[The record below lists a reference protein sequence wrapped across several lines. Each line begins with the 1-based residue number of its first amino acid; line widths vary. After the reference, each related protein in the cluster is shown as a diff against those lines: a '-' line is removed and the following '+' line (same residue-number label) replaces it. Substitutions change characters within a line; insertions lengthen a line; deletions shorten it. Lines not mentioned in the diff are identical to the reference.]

1 MINCGATQKP
11 PPRAGHATEVR
22 NLMITRIEAL
32 NYRCLHYVNQEL
44 GSFHVLAGPNASGK
58 STFLD
63 VIALMADVVN
73 RGPLKAVLDR
83 TPDYRKLFWMGKG
96 DSFELAIEASVPD
109 KAREALEDKGYD
121 HCRYE
126 LAVGVVP
133 ESGEIGIL
141 SERLWFFKFHATQP
155 RQLALFPTVVSAP
168 ETILW
173 TKKRGRQT
181 LINKV
186 QDGNDNFYSETGH
199 WDHAF
204 RLGPRKSALANVPD
218 DVAKFPVSI
227 WFKKTLSEG
236 TQVLALKSA
245 TMRRPS
251 PPGMPRDL
259 LPDGSNLPWV
269 LHNLRRV
276 DEERLRQWVAHVR
289 MALTEIADVDTV
301 ERPEDKHRYIV
312 LKYENGLKVP
322 SWLVSDGTLRFLAL
336 TVLPYLP
343 GMRGVYLIEEPENG
357 IHPKAVEAVYQSLS
371 SVYQGQVLLATHSPI
386 FLTLSDPSHLLCFAI
401 NDEGAADIVEGSR
414 HPRLTEWRKDVSLGD
429 LFATGVL
436 G

>member
-1 MINCGATQKP
+1 
-11 PPRAGHATEVR
+11 
-22 NLMITRIEAL
+22 MITRIEAL

-44 GSFHVLAGPNASGK
+44 GSFHVLAGSNASGK

-63 VIALMADVVN
+63 VIALMADVVKT
-73 RGPLKAVLDR
+73 GPLRAVLDR
-83 TPDYRKLFWMGKG
+83 TPDYRKLFWMGEG
-96 DSFELAIEASVPD
+96 GSFELAIEASVPEEP
-109 KAREALEDKGYD
+109 REPVKDSDYD

-141 SERLWFFKFHATQP
+141 SERLWLFEAELAQAEQLDVFPRTLATP
-155 RQLALFPTVVSAP
+155 KSIMWRS
-168 ETILW
+168 
-173 TKKRGRQT
+173 KHGRRT

-186 QDGNDNFYSETGH
+186 RGGNDNFYSETGKFS
-199 WDHAF
+199 HAF
-204 RLGPRKSALANVPD
+204 RLGPQKSALANVPD

-227 WFKKTLSEG
+227 WFKRALSEG

-414 HPRLTEWRKDVSLGD
+414 HPRLTEWRKDVTLGD